1 MIKKFYY
8 TVYIK
13 LEGDNIADTCRYLTK
28 SPIVGD
34 MLENMRI
41 LV

>member
-1 MIKKFYY
+1 MIKKKKY

-13 LEGDNIADTCRYLTK
+13 LEGDNIADTCKYRTK

-34 MLENMRI
+34 MLEIMRI